1 MVGYCTIWKCF
12 AWCMSCPVSCPRCL
26 LLTTYSKFSLSRSA
40 EYNYVTMIS
49 GAITSFAA
57 GYMKI
62 RWKLWSE
69 LVIGAITGAMA
80 ALLLLMGSTENIW
93 VCYVTY
99 ILFRG
104 LYQFL
109 VPIAM
114 WVSQALLCLFKEF
127 HKCAD
132 ALYLLGTVTTCTC
145 PHSHLHT
152 YSIHKILP
160 SS

>member
-1 MVGYCTIWKCF
+1 
-12 AWCMSCPVSCPRCL
+12 
-26 LLTTYSKFSLSRSA
+26 
-40 EYNYVTMIS
+40 
-49 GAITSFAA
+49 
-57 GYMKI
+57 MKI

-69 LVIGAITGAMA
+69 LVIGVITGAMA

-114 WVSQALLCLFKEF
+114 
-127 HKCAD
+127 
-132 ALYLLGTVTTCTC
+132 
-145 PHSHLHT
+145 
-152 YSIHKILP
+152 
-160 SS
+160 